1 MSIDDPRRTAAAQ
14 AHPGIDPRN
23 GAVAPALQ
31 PATTFA
37 RGPDGELRGDHMY
50 ARYSAPTQRHF
61 EELIAKLEG
70 GADARAFSSGL
81 AAAAAMIESL
91 PPNAR
96 VIAQKSSY
104 FGVQALM
111 SARAQNGRI
120 KLSFFEPAHEDA
132 ITEALNGGDA
142 DLIWIE
148 TPANPLLD
156 VVDISAAAKIAHQTG
171 AKLIVDST
179 AATPVAT
186 QPLALG
192 ADLVMHSATK
202 YLSGHGDVLA
212 GVLVARAKDDFWA
225 RVDAERRIS
234 GANLGA
240 FEAWLLIRSLRTL
253 FVRVEAQSASALAL
267 AQMLEAH
274 PRIERVLYPGLV
286 SHPRHSLARK
296 QMNGV
301 YGGMASILI
310 KGDFDTAAR
319 MTAAARVFIAATS
332 FGATESLIEHRRAIE
347 HEGSTTPPNL
357 VRLSVGLEARAD
369 LLSDLEQAL
378 EA

>member
-1 MSIDDPRRTAAAQ
+1 MSDNDPRRTAAAQ
-14 AHPGIDPRN
+14 AHPGIDPRD

-37 RGPDGELRGDHMY
+37 RGPDGALRGDHMY
-50 ARYSAPTQRHF
+50 ARYSAPTTRHF
-61 EELIAKLEG
+61 EDLVTKLEG

-81 AAAAAMIESL
+81 AAVAAAIEAL
-91 PPNAR
+91 PPRAR

-111 SARAQNGRI
+111 SARAETGRI
-120 KLSFFEPAHEDA
+120 SLSLFEPAHEDA
-132 ITEALNGGDA
+132 IAETLNGGQA
-142 DLIWIE
+142 DLVWIE

-156 VVDISAAAKIAHQTG
+156 VVDISKAAQIAHGAG

-186 QPLALG
+186 QPLVLG

-212 GVLVARAKDDFWA
+212 GVLVTNAQDAFWE

-267 AQMLEAH
+267 AEMLEAH
-274 PRIERVLYPGLV
+274 PKIERVLYPGLA
-286 SHPRHSLARK
+286 SHPRHTLARE

-301 YGGMASILI
+301 FGAMASILI
-310 KGDFDTAAR
+310 HGGYEAAAR